1 MMLKL
6 LGAGAICNFWQ
17 LGAERVKISIV
28 KVMFNISSLSFH
40 FYDRFRSITKQY
52 FRKADGVILM
62 YDVTTE
68 ATFTNVRN
76 WVTSIK
82 EGVEEGTALVVVGNK
97 TDLIE
102 EQDRRAVKAKDGN
115 KLAAVCSIG
124 LVLGLRSNN
133 YCIVNIF
140 NLVKQLPYSEY
151 F

>member
-1 MMLKL
+1 
-6 LGAGAICNFWQ
+6 
-17 LGAERVKISIV
+17 
-28 KVMFNISSLSFH
+28 MFNISSLSFH
-40 FYDRFRSITKQY
+40 SYDRFRSITKQY

-115 KLAAVCSIG
+115 KLAAVCTFG

-133 YCIVNIF
+133 S
-140 NLVKQLPYSEY
+140 SEY
-151 F
+151 S